1 MKHLMNFILSM
12 VFLTSVP
19 AIAADI
25 DASKLSKKKQTTLGL
40 YLDAKSA
47 HKSVAANPN
56 KVLFV
61 DVRTPAEIEFVG
73 APKVIDANV
82 PYMLNDF
89 SEWDGK
95 KKRFK
100 KMPNSNFTISMEE
113 HLESKG
119 LTKNDKVILMCRS
132 GSRSAKAVNLL
143 HKAGYKNVYS
153 VVDGFEGDKSKSAAT
168 KGQRV
173 VNGWKNSNL
182 PWTYK
187 HEEVKMYVSFN

>member
-1 MKHLMNFILSM
+1 MKHIVNLMISM
-12 VFLTSVP
+12 FLLVSTS
-19 AIAADI
+19 AFAADV
-25 DASKLSKKKQTTLGL
+25 DGSKLKKKKQTTLAL
-40 YLDAKSA
+40 YLDAKGA
-47 HKSVAANPN
+47 HKAVSANPK

-73 APKVIDANV
+73 APKAIDANV
-82 PYMLNDF
+82 PYMLNGF

-100 KMPNSNFTISMEE
+100 KMPNSNFTVLMEE
-113 HLESKG
+113 QLEAKG
-119 LTKNDKVILMCRS
+119 MTKNDKIILMCRS
-132 GSRSAKAVNLL
+132 GSRSAKAANLL

-153 VVDGFEGDKSKSAAT
+153 VVDGFEGDKSKHVAT

-173 VNGWKNSNL
+173 VNGWKNANL

-187 HEEVKMYVSFN
+187 HEEGKMYVSFN